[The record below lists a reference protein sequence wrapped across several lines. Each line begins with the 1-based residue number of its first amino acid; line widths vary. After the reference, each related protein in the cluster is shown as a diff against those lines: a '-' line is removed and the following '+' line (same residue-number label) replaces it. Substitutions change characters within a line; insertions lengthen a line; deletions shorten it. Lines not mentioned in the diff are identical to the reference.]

1 MNAVAVHYND
11 SPSLRIEIQN
21 RGGSPIGVSAI
32 YIWSHWTKDVKEGLG
47 FQIRREV
54 AGKKGRIS
62 GVSGPMPPVTVQGHN
77 TQSWI
82 IEPTLVDELLETSV
96 TASILIEAQ
105 LANGKSVQH
114 EMTAADIY

>member
-1 MNAVAVHYND
+1 
-11 SPSLRIEIQN
+11 
-21 RGGSPIGVSAI
+21 
-32 YIWSHWTKDVKEGLG
+32 
-47 FQIRREV
+47 
-54 AGKKGRIS
+54 
-62 GVSGPMPPVTVQGHN
+62 MPPVTVQGHN